1 MQSRTIDRAVLEARY
16 HCAWYS
22 RALLAGLQQELLGM
36 SGGLSLSRVVALID
50 MDCFCTPPHTHTLQL
65 TLYATTHAPV

>member
-1 MQSRTIDRAVLEARY
+1 LRQLG
-16 HCAWYS
+16 
-22 RALLAGLQQELLGM
+22 ALNCKSFVGM
-36 SGGLSLSRVVALID
+36 SGGPSLSRVVALID